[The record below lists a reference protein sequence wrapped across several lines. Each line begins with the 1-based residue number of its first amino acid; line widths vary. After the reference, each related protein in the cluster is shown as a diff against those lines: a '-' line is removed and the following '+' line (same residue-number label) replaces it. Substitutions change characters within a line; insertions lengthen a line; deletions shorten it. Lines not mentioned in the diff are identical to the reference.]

1 MQLTDYIPTINT
13 LRNVIDIALVFI
25 IVYVVL
31 KLLRGTR
38 AVPTVVGMVIL
49 ALLYWLAVAQELST
63 LEFVLRYAVGFI
75 GIAIIVLFQSEIR
88 QALIYFANRLRFPI
102 LKRQRGQFGGSV
114 YDEIVLAVTTLAS
127 EKTGA
132 LIVIERNIGLR
143 NFIDAGVQLDAR
155 LSYDLLVTIFNPST
169 PLHDGAVVIQNERL
183 AAASVFLPLTKNPE
197 ISRELGTRH
206 RAAIGITE
214 GSDAISLVVSEE
226 TGLITYV
233 EAGEVR
239 RNIETTQLRK
249 LLLDAMEIP
258 LIEPPRNAQSDE
270 GGGDRELR
278 IENGELRM
286 ENCKAKISPPASP
299 SNLDSSL
306 MSSEG
311 KHRIAQLAMLHDVP
325 SQLDPVLLILNSQFS
340 ILN

>member
-1 MQLTDYIPTINT
+1 MAKVAIWMQVTNYIPTINT
-13 LRNVIDIALVFI
+13 LRNALDIALVFI

-49 ALLYWLAVAQELST
+49 VLLYWLAVAQDLST
-63 LEFVLRYAVGFI
+63 LEFVLRYAAGFI

-88 QALIYFANRLRFPI
+88 QALIYFANRFRFPI

-132 LIVIERNIGLR
+132 LIVIERNVGLR
-143 NFIDAGVQLDAR
+143 NFIDAGVQLDAKI
-155 LSYDLLVTIFNPST
+155 SYDLLVSIFNPAT

-197 ISRELGTRH
+197 VSRELGTRH

-226 TGLITYV
+226 TGLITFV
-233 EAGEVR
+233 EAGNVR
-239 RNIETTQLRK
+239 RNLDTTQLRK
-249 LLLDAMEIP
+249 LMLDAMQIP
-258 LIEPPRNAQSDE
+258 LIEPRPERRFAT
-270 GGGDRELR
+270 
-278 IENGELRM
+278 ENT
-286 ENCKAKISPPASP
+286 ENTEI
-299 SNLDSSL
+299 
-306 MSSEG
+306 
-311 KHRIAQLAMLHDVP
+311 I
-325 SQLDPVLLILNSQFS
+325 
-340 ILN
+340 

>member
-1 MQLTDYIPTINT
+1 MQFTDYIPTIAN
-13 LRNVIDIALVFI
+13 LRSVLDIALVFI

-31 KLLRGTR
+31 KLFRGTR
-38 AVPTVVGMVIL
+38 AVPTLVGMVIL
-49 ALLYWLAVAQELST
+49 ALLYWIAVVQELST

-88 QALIYFANRLRFPI
+88 QALMYFANRLRFPI
-102 LKRQRGQFGGSV
+102 LKNQRGQFGGSV

-132 LIVIERNIGLR
+132 LIVIERNVGLR

-155 LSYDLLVTIFNPST
+155 ISYDLLVSIFHPET
-169 PLHDGAVVIQNERL
+169 PLHDGAVVIQNERI

-197 ISRELGTRH
+197 VSRELGTRH

-233 EAGEVR
+233 EAGKVR
-239 RNIETTQLRK
+239 RNIEPTQLRK
-249 LLLDAMEIP
+249 VLLDALEIP
-258 LIEPPRNAQSDE
+258 LVEPRRDLASIKEETDVT
-270 GGGDRELR
+270 
-278 IENGELRM
+278 
-286 ENCKAKISPPASP
+286 IS
-299 SNLDSSL
+299 
-306 MSSEG
+306 
-311 KHRIAQLAMLHDVP
+311 
-325 SQLDPVLLILNSQFS
+325 
-340 ILN
+340 

>member
-1 MQLTDYIPTINT
+1 MQISDYIPAITT
-13 LRNVIDIALVFI
+13 LRNVLDIVLVFI

-49 ALLYWLAVAQELST
+49 ALLYWLAASQELWT
-63 LEFVLRYAVGFI
+63 LEFVLRYAVAFI

-88 QALIYFANRLRFPI
+88 QALIFFGNRLRFPI

-143 NFIDAGVQLDAR
+143 NFIDAGVQLDAH
-155 LSYDLLVTIFNPST
+155 LSYDLLVTIFNPAT
-169 PLHDGAVVIQNERL
+169 TLHDGAVIIQRERL

-233 EAGEVR
+233 EAGQVR
-239 RNIETTQLRK
+239 RNIDTNQLRK
-249 LLLDAMEIP
+249 LLLDALEIP
-258 LIEPPRNAQSDE
+258 LVESS
-270 GGGDRELR
+270 RETP
-278 IENGELRM
+278 
-286 ENCKAKISPPASP
+286 KAIK
-299 SNLDSSL
+299 
-306 MSSEG
+306 SESE
-311 KHRIAQLAMLHDVP
+311 IT
-325 SQLDPVLLILNSQFS
+325 IT
-340 ILN
+340 

>member
-1 MQLTDYIPTINT
+1 MQVTNYIPTINT
-13 LRNVIDIALVFI
+13 LRNVLDISLVFV

-49 ALLYWLAVAQELST
+49 ALLYWFAAVQDLST

-127 EKTGA
+127 QKTGA

-143 NFIDAGVQLDAR
+143 NFIDAGVQLDAK
-155 LSYDLLVTIFNPST
+155 LSYDLLVTIFHPST

-197 ISRELGTRH
+197 VSRELGTRH

-226 TGLITYV
+226 SGLITYV
-233 EAGEVR
+233 EAGKVH
-239 RNIETTQLRK
+239 RNLDTSQMRK

-258 LIEPPRNAQSDE
+258 LIEKRRDKNFTTEHTE
-270 GGGDRELR
+270 GTE
-278 IENGELRM
+278 I
-286 ENCKAKISPPASP
+286 I
-299 SNLDSSL
+299 
-306 MSSEG
+306 
-311 KHRIAQLAMLHDVP
+311 
-325 SQLDPVLLILNSQFS
+325 
-340 ILN
+340 